1 MWCRQHSISE
11 STQKARRGRIEV
23 ISYMVKIFPVMLHQH
38 MMVAFNDA
46 IQVPIVVIKK
56 D

>member
-1 MWCRQHSISE
+1 MRCRQHSISE

-38 MMVAFNDA
+38 MMWLLLMMPYRS
-46 IQVPIVVIKK
+46 QE
-56 D
+56 